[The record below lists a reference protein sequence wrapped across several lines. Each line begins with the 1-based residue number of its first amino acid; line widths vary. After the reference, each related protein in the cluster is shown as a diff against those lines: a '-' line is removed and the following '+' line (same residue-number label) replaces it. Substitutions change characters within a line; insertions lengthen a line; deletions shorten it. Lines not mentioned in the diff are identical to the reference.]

1 MTALFVFWAVCAAL
15 LLATLAYVLS
25 PFLRR
30 NHNAAA
36 PSAELN
42 LETYRQ
48 RLGELQHEHR
58 DGILSEQE
66 FVQSQS
72 DLETE
77 LIQHLRGSVPDT
89 PEPRATITGTRWGGA
104 AVAVCV
110 PLLALGLYG
119 YYGDINDVLSMNGT
133 AGSEPSNSPTGAD
146 QAELPSV
153 EKMMA
158 GLEQRLQTS
167 PDDAEG
173 WVMLGRTKMVTDDY
187 AGARDAYSRAHALL
201 GDTVGLL
208 ADYAEA
214 DILANSGAFSHTAQ
228 QLISK
233 ELELSPTSEKGLW
246 LAGFGAY
253 RSGDQRQAV
262 RLWRTLLASQPA
274 ESAVT
279 AQVREL
285 IAQTEAQLGS
295 TIGEVAGNQPGEPDA
310 TAGATKSLTVSV
322 RLDDELVGRATPSE
336 TVFVF
341 ARAVDGPA
349 MPLAVAR
356 LQVKDL
362 PATVTLDDSMAMM
375 PAMKISNFGQVV
387 VGARVSKTGKPQ
399 SQSGDLE
406 GVSSPV
412 TVGRDEIVTIAIEEI
427 VP

>member
-1 MTALFVFWAVCAAL
+1 MLVFWVVCAAFML
-15 LLATLAYVLS
+15 VTLAYVLS

-30 NHNAAA
+30 SHNATPA
-36 PSAELN
+36 SAELN

-48 RLGELQHEHR
+48 RMGELQREHD
-58 DGILSEQE
+58 DGILPERE
-66 FVQSQS
+66 FVRSQR

-77 LIQHLRGSVPDT
+77 LIQHLRGSVPDST
-89 PEPRATITGTRWGGA
+89 EPRAGITGARSGA
-104 AVAVCV
+104 VVVAVCV

-119 YYGDINDVLSMNGT
+119 YYGRIHDVLSTNGI
-133 AGSEPSNSPTGAD
+133 AGSEPSTRPTEAD
-146 QAELPSV
+146 QAELPSI
-153 EKMMA
+153 EEMAA

-173 WVMLGRTKMVTDDY
+173 WVMLGRTKMAMGDF
-187 AGARDAYSRAHALL
+187 AAARDAYARAYTLL
-201 GDTVGLL
+201 GDTAGLL

-214 DILANSGAFSHTAQ
+214 DILANSGAFSDTAQ

-233 ELELSPTSEKGLW
+233 ELQLSPTSEKGLW

-253 RSGDQRQAV
+253 RSGNQRQAV

-274 ESAVT
+274 ENAVT
-279 AQVREL
+279 TQVRDL

-295 TIGEVAGNQPGEPDA
+295 AIVDVEDNDASEPA
-310 TAGATKSLTVSV
+310 AMAAATKAVTVSV
-322 RLDDELVGRATPSE
+322 RLDDKLTDRATPSE

-341 ARAVDGPA
+341 ARAVDGPT

-362 PATVTLDDSMAMM
+362 PVTVTLDDSMAMM

-399 SQSGDLE
+399 PQSGDLQ

-412 TVGRDEIVTIAIEEI
+412 TVGRDQIVTITIEEI

>member
-1 MTALFVFWAVCAAL
+1 MLLFWAVCVGL
-15 LLATLAYVLS
+15 MLAVLIYVLS
-25 PFLRR
+25 PFIRR
-30 NHNAAA
+30 NHNAA
-36 PSAELN
+36 PRVAELN
-42 LETYRQ
+42 LEAYRL
-48 RLGELQHEHR
+48 RLGELQR
-58 DGILSEQE
+58 DLTGGTLSEQE
-66 FVQSQS
+66 FEQSQR

-77 LIQHLRGSVPDT
+77 FVQHLRSSVSDA
-89 PEPRATITGTRWGGA
+89 PEPRAGITGARWGGA

-133 AGSEPSNSPTGAD
+133 AGSEPSNSLTGTD

-153 EKMMA
+153 EEMTA
-158 GLEQRLQTS
+158 SLEQRLQTS
-167 PDDAEG
+167 PDDAG
-173 WVMLGRTKMVTDDY
+173 SWVMLGRTKMAMDDY

-208 ADYAEA
+208 TDYAEA
-214 DILANSGAFSHTAQ
+214 DILANSGAFSDTAL

-233 ELELSPTSEKGLW
+233 ELELSPNSEKGLW

-285 IAQTEAQLGS
+285 IAQTEAQLES
-295 TIGEVAGNQPGEPDA
+295 TIGELAGNQAGDPDA
-310 TAGATKSLTVSV
+310 MVGAAKSVTVSV
-322 RLDDELVGRATPSE
+322 GLDDKLTERATPNE

-375 PAMKISNFGQVV
+375 PAMKISNFDQVV
-387 VGARVSKTGKPQ
+387 VSARVSKTGNPQ

>member
-1 MTALFVFWAVCAAL
+1 MLLFWAVCVAL

-25 PFLRR
+25 PFLGR
-30 NHNAAA
+30 NRNAAP
-36 PSAELN
+36 PSSELN

-48 RLGELQHEHR
+48 RLGELQREHKE
-58 DGILSEQE
+58 GILSEQE
-66 FVQSQS
+66 FVQSQR

-89 PEPRATITGTRWGGA
+89 PEPPAGITGARWGGVV
-104 AVAVCV
+104 VAVCV

-119 YYGDINDVLSMNGT
+119 YYGDIRDVLS
-133 AGSEPSNSPTGAD
+133 ADRITGAD
-146 QAELPSV
+146 PSTSPTEADQAGLPSV
-153 EKMMA
+153 EKMVA
-158 GLEQRLQTS
+158 DLEQRLQTS

-173 WVMLGRTKMVTDDY
+173 WVMLGRTKMVMDDY
-187 AGARDAYSRAHALL
+187 AAARDAYSRAYTLL

-214 DILANSGAFSHTAQ
+214 DILANSGAFSDTAQ

-233 ELELSPTSEKGLW
+233 ELQLSPTSEKGLW
-246 LAGFGAY
+246 LAAFGAY
-253 RSGDQRQAV
+253 RSGDRLKAV
-262 RLWRTLLASQPA
+262 QLWRTLLASQPA
-274 ESAVT
+274 ENAVT
-279 AQVREL
+279 GQVRDL
-285 IAQTEAQLGS
+285 IAQSEAQLVSG
-295 TIGEVAGNQPGEPDA
+295 IGGVENNEANEPDSKVEA
-310 TAGATKSLTVSV
+310 TNAVTVSV
-322 RLDDELVGRATPSE
+322 RLDDKLTDRATPSE

-362 PATVTLDDSMAMM
+362 PVTVTLDDSMAMM

-399 SQSGDLE
+399 PQSGDLQ

-412 TVGRDEIVTIAIEEI
+412 TVGRDEIVTITIEEI
-427 VP
+427 IP